1 MSVHT
6 GSDHF
11 SARGGLKLERRWW
24 LPERATRV
32 VALVHGLAE
41 HSARYDFVGRWLA
54 ARHFAVYAFDQRG
67 HGRSAGPR
75 THCPDFDALLDDIE
89 SFLRTFEAELDGRPL
104 VLLGHSMGGLEVAR
118 LLADRKPPVTA
129 AVLSGPALGVA
140 DGAPRSRLVLA
151 RALSALLPRLPIP
164 QPVDPDTLSRD
175 PEVVAAYRADPLVPK
190 RISARLAAEL
200 LRCAGEA
207 VRAAEHVRV
216 PVLIVHGEADALCP
230 VAASR
235 AFVGSLQTP
244 AELKTYPGLRHE
256 VLNEP
261 EREEVLGDVVA
272 WLDRYAP
279 ADRR

>member
-1 MSVHT
+1 MSIQT

-11 SARGGLKLERRWW
+11 TASSGLTLERRWW
-24 LPERATRV
+24 LPERATRI

-41 HSARYDFVGRWLA
+41 HAARYDFVGRWLA
-54 ARHFAVYAFDQRG
+54 ARHFAVYSFDQRG

-75 THCPDFDALLDDIE
+75 THAPEFSVLLDDIE
-89 SFLRTFEAELDGRPL
+89 SFLRTFEAESEGRPL

-118 LLADRKPPVTA
+118 LLADRKPSVAA

-140 DGAPRSRLVLA
+140 EGLPRGRLALA

-164 QPVDPDTLSRD
+164 QPVDADALSRD
-175 PEVVAAYRADPLVPK
+175 PEVVAAYLADPLVPK

-200 LRCAGEA
+200 LRA
-207 VRAAEHVRV
+207 VGTVVASAERVQV
-216 PVLIVHGEADALCP
+216 PVLIVHGEADPLCP

-235 AFVGSLQTP
+235 AFVESLQTP

-261 EREEVLGDVVA
+261 EREQVLGDVLS
-272 WLDRYAP
+272 WLDRVAP
-279 ADRR
+279 ADGR